1 MPQVEDAAP
10 RRKFP
15 FSIRQIRLACGLVL
29 FSYVALHYTNHA
41 LGNISV
47 AAMERGLA
55 LQKAVWQSAPGAILL
70 YGALLTHMSLGF
82 WALYERRQ
90 FRWTRMEATQLAL
103 GLCIPFLLTDHVF
116 GTRVSLSL
124 FGTEKGYAEELV
136 KFFVRSPFSGFLQAT
151 LLLIV
156 WIYGCI
162 GVYFWLSL
170 KPGFPR
176 VKNLLLSF
184 AVLLPALALLGYA
197 QGGRQTLQSAQ
208 DPLWQAEHLT
218 PQHIGTPAQNARL
231 LDYRTDTLVFLAG
244 ALAAA
249 FLARGLRRWRENR
262 VGFITLTYPDRS
274 IRARRGTER
283 ARGEPHARHSAC
295 PCLRRP
301 GPLLHLPDPHPRRRR
316 RPAPGQR
323 GGTGGPG
330 SHRGRP
336 RRPSRLPATAERGY
350 RLRAPAPAAREH
362 RGRQAARP
370 GLDWRRT
377 LCRHH
382 VRRHARIEPAGRKAP
397 AVRHRV
403 HHQPVSQCGQ
413 SRGDRI
419 RAESPTRSSAM
430 GCSPCSASAAG
441 RRRPA
446 GRRSRH
452 APPSPPTSKG

>member
-1 MPQVEDAAP
+1 M
-10 RRKFP
+10 
-15 FSIRQIRLACGLVL
+15 
-29 FSYVALHYTNHA
+29 
-41 LGNISV
+41 
-47 AAMERGLA
+47 
-55 LQKAVWQSAPGAILL
+55 
-70 YGALLTHMSLGF
+70 
-82 WALYERRQ
+82 
-90 FRWTRMEATQLAL
+90 
-103 GLCIPFLLTDHVF
+103 
-116 GTRVSLSL
+116 
-124 FGTEKGYAEELV
+124 

-156 WIYGCI
+156 WIHGCI

-274 IRARRGTER
+274 IRARRGLSVLEASLRTTFRMPMSAAAGAAAPPAGSASSATGALPPASAAEQAVLDRIAAGPGVRLACQLRPSADIAFVPLLPPHASIADVRRRGPASTGDER
-283 ARGEPHARHSAC
+283 YVVIMFVDMRGSSRLAEKRLPYDTVFIINQFLNAVSRAVINSGGEPNQI
-295 PCLRRP
+295 L
-301 GPLLHLPDPHPRRRR
+301 GDGLLALF
-316 RPAPGQR
+316 GL
-323 GGTGGPG
+323 
-330 SHRGRP
+330 RGRP
-336 RRPSRLPATAERGY
+336 AE
-350 RLRAPAPAAREH
+350 A
-362 RGRQAARP
+362 
-370 GLDWRRT
+370 
-377 LCRHH
+377 
-382 VRRHARIEPAGRKAP
+382 
-397 AVRHRV
+397 
-403 HHQPVSQCGQ
+403 
-413 SRGDRI
+413 
-419 RAESPTRSSAM
+419 
-430 GCSPCSASAAG
+430 
-441 RRRPA
+441 A